1 LQFALNNS
9 LSEDAMKALDITP
22 SQYEKWVGEEQE
34 EESKQETI
42 SDFAPKEE
50 SEEEKDS
57 IFDF

>member
-1 LQFALNNS
+1 
-9 LSEDAMKALDITP
+9 MKALDITP